1 MMIMEAST
9 KSNIRIAA
17 VQFNFCFSF
26 SVDVRYNTNLYFQHY
41 NIFLPF
47 MKNYPS
53 RNCACRRS
61 FTHLVSGGTILQTA
75 AYVIIQF
82 CNWGDWYS
90 LAMCIWNETMRVWY
104 TVYRL
109 YDVCFCRLHVSFSFI
124 FVMSPYWRAL
134 HTCLVIERFHLVP
147 SMLMHMKT
155 SALLNTIP
163 PRVTICEMENG
174 LVPYFRY
181 YRCKFVNSS
190 QEQLKLFQ
198 KDTHLSRQNKQEQ
211 QTTTTKALHSDGI

>member
-104 TVYRL
+104 IPAIWCMFLPT
-109 YDVCFCRLHVSFSFI
+109 
-124 FVMSPYWRAL
+124 A
-134 HTCLVIERFHLVP
+134 RFFLF
-147 SMLMHMKT
+147 
-155 SALLNTIP
+155 
-163 PRVTICEMENG
+163 
-174 LVPYFRY
+174 YFRDVSVLKSVTY
-181 YRCKFVNSS
+181 MFGNWAIPFGAINAHAYENFGVIKHDSATGNNMRDGKWSCSLFSVLSVQIRKFI
-190 QEQLKLFQ
+190 
-198 KDTHLSRQNKQEQ
+198 TR
-211 QTTTTKALHSDGI
+211 TTEVISKGHTSFTTKQARTTNNNNNN